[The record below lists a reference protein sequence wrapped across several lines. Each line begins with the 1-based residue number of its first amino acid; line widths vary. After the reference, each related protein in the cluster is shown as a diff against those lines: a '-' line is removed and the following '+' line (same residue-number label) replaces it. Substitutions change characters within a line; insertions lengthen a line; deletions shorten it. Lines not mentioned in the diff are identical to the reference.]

1 MTTNITEYPNV
12 MERLNEFGCNVPIGI
27 ALLPVNFE
35 TADSV
40 EELRQVTEGATVKTL
55 LRSANL
61 PIIDI
66 FPPEKRP
73 PYIQNNAFDWLA
85 PPLLIPLAIISQ
97 NPHVVDIALNVIAN
111 HISEFFSGL
120 SEEKKIKLDVIV
132 ETPGSNG
139 FKKISYEGNVAGL
152 KEVANVVKAINDES

>member
-111 HISEFFSGL
+111 YISEVLFRIERRKEDKTRRYCRDTRFKWLQENFLRGKCRRI
-120 SEEKKIKLDVIV
+120 E
-132 ETPGSNG
+132 GSCECSQG
-139 FKKISYEGNVAGL
+139 HQR
-152 KEVANVVKAINDES
+152 